1 VVRQEINRGADV
13 VKLRQSSQSFLDP
26 KIEMIEN
33 EDEIKAVID
42 TAHKL
47 DRKVAV
53 HVNGTPAYLH
63 MVIADGADTIE
74 HGPLDDKAIALMKQH
89 GTAFTPTLL
98 AAKLVLPE
106 LLDKALESAGKAY
119 RAGVPI
125 IFGTDLGI
133 FGPKRSHEEFGLL
146 ASAGLPPAQ
155 VLRAATLNAATAL
168 GRADSLGSIAPG
180 KIADVIALKSDP
192 LANIESLGDAD
203 KVSFVMKE
211 GQVYKDR
218 R

>member
-1 VVRQEINRGADV
+1 M
-13 VKLRQSSQSFLDP
+13 FDP
-26 KIEMIEN
+26 KVKMIEN
-33 EDEIKAVID
+33 EDEIMAVIN

-53 HVNGTPAYLH
+53 HVNGSPEFLH

-74 HGPLDDKAIALMKQH
+74 HGPLDDESIALMKQH

-98 AAKLVLPE
+98 AAKLVMPE
-106 LLDKALESAGKAY
+106 LLGVALEGAGKAY

-133 FGPKRSHEEFGLL
+133 FGTKRSHEEFGLL
-146 ASAGLPPAQ
+146 AEAGLPPAQ
-155 VLRAATLNAATAL
+155 VLRAATMNAATAL
-168 GRADSLGSIAPG
+168 GRGDSLGSIADG
-180 KIADVIALKSDP
+180 KLADVIAMKSDP
-192 LANIESLGDAD
+192 YAKIDQLGDPE
-203 KVSFVMKE
+203 KISFVMKE
-211 GQVYKDR
+211 GRVYKDR